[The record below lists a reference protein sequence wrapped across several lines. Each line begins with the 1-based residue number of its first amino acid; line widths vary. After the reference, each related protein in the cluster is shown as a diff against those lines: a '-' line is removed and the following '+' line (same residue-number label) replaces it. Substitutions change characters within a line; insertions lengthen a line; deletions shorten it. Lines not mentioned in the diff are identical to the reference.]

1 MLAVLKGLTVY
12 LPFFYLNR
20 KPMKKILLCAV
31 ASLMMVGASAQPPQ
45 GPREFRGPQ
54 PHFFAPEG
62 MPKFEAPKE
71 FKTSEEF
78 RAPMKFQAPKE
89 FQGPQGFR
97 GPRGPQGPREFGPRP
112 DGKKFEV
119 VELTAE
125 EVAQRFARRLHLNE
139 EQTAA
144 FEPVFTAY
152 RADVKAAEDQN
163 PVTFKPKAHR
173 APKAEKPTEAEI
185 AEMKAQR
192 EQFAA
197 RDKAVREVRD
207 EYKENFLE
215 VLNPRQYHWMFR
227 LERDKGLFVKFVPV
241 QEEEETTEQAAATR
255 GPEGIAA
262 AIETVGSDNA
272 DKGEWHA
279 INGVALKE
287 QPTQAGIYVKDGKKV
302 LVR

>member
-1 MLAVLKGLTVY
+1 
-12 LPFFYLNR
+12 
-20 KPMKKILLCAV
+20 MKKILLCAV

-45 GPREFRGPQ
+45 GPRGLHEFRGPH

-62 MPKFEAPKE
+62 MPDFEAPKD
-71 FKTSEEF
+71 FKAPEGF
-78 RAPMKFQAPKE
+78 RAPMKFDAPKE
-89 FQGPQGFR
+89 FQGPRGFR
-97 GPRGPQGPREFGPRP
+97 GPKGPQGPRDFGPRP

-144 FEPVFTAY
+144 FAPVFTAY

-163 PVTFKPKAHR
+163 PVTFKPQARKG
-173 APKAEKPTEAEI
+173 PKAEKPTEAEI

-197 RDKAVREVRD
+197 RDKAVRTVRD
-207 EYKENFLE
+207 EYKDNFLE

-227 LERDKGLFVKFVPV
+227 LERDRGLFVKFVPV
-241 QEEEETTEQAAATR
+241 QEEETAEQAAPTR